1 MNKTKKDELADRY
14 YVTERLKLRA
24 SPNGTQIDG
33 DVVNGKVQKRAF
45 MAGAIVNVHTSKETQ
60 EYLNLV
66 SNRFEFVFTPTHGS
80 WLQYGR
86 RFLQNERSKSKVL
99 AWNVIDRG
107 MGCSRL
113 VFNEGGN

>member
-1 MNKTKKDELADRY
+1 M
-14 YVTERLKLRA
+14 ERFSALFNFVEFLKLLDQKY
-24 SPNGTQIDG
+24 PKG
-33 DVVNGKVQKRAF
+33 DEVRVILDNHSA
-45 MAGAIVNVHTSKETQ
+45 HTSKETQ